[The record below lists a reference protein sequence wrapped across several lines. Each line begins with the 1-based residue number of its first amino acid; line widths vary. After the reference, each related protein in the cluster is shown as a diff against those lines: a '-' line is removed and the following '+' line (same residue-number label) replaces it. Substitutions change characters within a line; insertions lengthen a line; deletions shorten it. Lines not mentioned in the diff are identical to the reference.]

1 MRVTCVCVWGRGL
14 SNLAWKGACGAG
26 EGTGQYNTMER
37 GAAAYEPG
45 FWGARLRGKR
55 GAAKGA
61 RVGACAV
68 SGAEGCACWA
78 KGRGR
83 CVALRRCG
91 DQPFLRAPEEEKS
104 KKWELAKRRA

>member
-1 MRVTCVCVWGRGL
+1 MG
-14 SNLAWKGACGAG
+14 KGTTSKQCKG
-26 EGTGQYNTMER
+26 EGPNLVSL
-37 GAAAYEPG
+37 
-45 FWGARLRGKR
+45 GARASESGKR
-55 GAAKGA
+55 EAAKGA